1 MDTSAGHGLH
11 SRFLRGLATSPDGVA
26 VRIGAETLT
35 YRQLHQLA
43 LSWGGALARD
53 GARTVGVL
61 AGKGAVAYPGIL
73 AALYAGAAVVPLR
86 PDFPAARTRQ
96 IVEASGATVLIADR
110 ASLPVLTEV
119 LGEGT
124 DFGVLMPDALDD
136 DRVPGRRVL
145 PDAWHGLDAPA
156 EVKPGDT
163 AYLLF
168 TSGSTG
174 LPKGVILTHGG
185 AEHYFG
191 LIDERYDFGPADV
204 FSQAFDLNFDC
215 AAFDIFS
222 AWGAGATAVAV
233 PAHAYRDLP
242 AFIAEQKLTVWF
254 STPSVIDLVRRTAG
268 FEAGVSRMPGLRWS
282 LFAGEALKTRDAAD
296 WQGAA
301 PASTLENLYGPTEL
315 TITITAYRWD
325 GERSPRASVNGLV
338 PIGAVHAGH
347 DHLLLGEDGEP
358 THTEGELCVSGPQL
372 AAGYV
377 DPRNESGHFFERAG
391 RRWYRTGDRIR
402 RLDDGE
408 LIYLGRRDSQVQVQ
422 GWRVELAEVEH
433 ALRDCGVADA
443 VTVAA
448 DGDTGTEL
456 VAFYTGEPV
465 PTVELVRR
473 LRRMLPAGVLPKHFH
488 RLAEFPLN
496 PNRKIDRRRLTE
508 RANELLAAGGRG
520 PSAAGVVPDGAGA
533 AGVAPGGRG

>member
-1 MDTSAGHGLH
+1 MDTSAGQGLH
-11 SRFLRGLATSPDGVA
+11 ARFRRGLATSPDGVA

-35 YRQLHQLA
+35 YRELHRRA
-43 LSWGGALARD
+43 LSWGGELART
-53 GARTVGVL
+53 GARAVGVL
-61 AGKGAVAYPGIL
+61 AGKGPTAYPGIL

-119 LGEGT
+119 LGGRG
-124 DFGVLMPDALDD
+124 DFDVLVPDALDGD
-136 DRVPGRRVL
+136 VVPGRRVV
-145 PDAWHGLDAPA
+145 PDDRHGLDAPV

-174 LPKGVILTHGG
+174 QPKGVILTHG
-185 AEHYFG
+185 ATEHYFQ

-222 AWGAGATAVAV
+222 AWGAGATSVAV

-242 AFIAEQKLTVWF
+242 AFITEQGLTVWF
-254 STPSVIDLVRRTAG
+254 STPSVIDLVRRTGGLA
-268 FEAGVSRMPGLRWS
+268 ADRMPGLRWS

-301 PASTLENLYGPTEL
+301 PGSALENLYGPTEL
-315 TITITAYRWD
+315 TITIAAYRWD
-325 GERSPRASVNGLV
+325 GERSPRASVNGLT
-338 PIGAVHAGH
+338 PIGRVHAGH

-358 THTEGELCVSGPQL
+358 TDTEGELCVSGPQL

-377 DPRNESGHFFERAG
+377 DPRNEPGHFFERDG

-433 ALRDCGVADA
+433 ALRDCGVHDA
-443 VTVAA
+443 VAVAA

-456 VAFYTGEPV
+456 VAFYTGEKV
-465 PTVELVRR
+465 ATVELVRR
-473 LRRMLPAGVLPKHFH
+473 LRRSLPAGVLPKHFH
-488 RLAEFPLN
+488 RLDRFPLN
-496 PNRKIDRRRLTE
+496 SNRKIDRRQLTD
-508 RANELLAAGGRG
+508 RANELLAAAGRG
-520 PSAAGVVPDGAGA
+520 PNAGG
-533 AGVAPGGRG
+533 GGRS

>member
-11 SRFLRGLATSPDGVA
+11 SRFLRGLSTSPDGVA

-35 YRQLHQLA
+35 YRQLHRLA
-43 LSWGGALARD
+43 LEWGGALART
-53 GARTVGVL
+53 GARAVGVL
-61 AGKGAVAYPGIL
+61 AGKGATVYPGIL

-96 IVEASGATVLIADR
+96 IVEASGATAVIADR

-119 LGEGT
+119 LGDRA
-124 DFGVLMPDALDD
+124 DFGVLVPDALDD
-136 DRVPGRRVL
+136 DAVPGRRVA
-145 PDAWHGLDAPA
+145 PEAGHALDAPA

-185 AEHYFG
+185 ADHYFQ

-215 AAFDIFS
+215 GAFDIFA
-222 AWGAGATAVAV
+222 AWGAGATSVAV

-242 AFIAEQKLTVWF
+242 AFITEQGLTVWF

-268 FEAGVSRMPGLRWS
+268 LDTGRMPGLRWS

-296 WQGAA
+296 WQASA
-301 PASTLENLYGPTEL
+301 PGSTLENLYGPTEL
-315 TITITAYRWD
+315 TITITAYRWA
-325 GERSPRASVNGLV
+325 GERSVRASVNGLV

-347 DHLLLGEDGEP
+347 EHLLLGEDGEP
-358 THTEGELCVSGPQL
+358 TDVEGELCVSGPQL

-377 DPRNESGHFFERAG
+377 DPGNEPGHFFERAG

-402 RLDDGE
+402 RLDGGE

-433 ALRDCGVADA
+433 ALRDCGVHDA
-443 VTVAA
+443 VAVAA

-456 VAFYTGEPV
+456 VAFYTGERV
-465 PTVELVRR
+465 ATVELVRR
-473 LRRMLPAGVLPKHFH
+473 LRRLLPAAVLPRHFH

-496 PNRKIDRRRLTE
+496 SNRKVDRLGLTG
-508 RANELLAAGGRG
+508 RANELLAAAGRGSNAAGGGRG
-520 PSAAGVVPDGAGA
+520 
-533 AGVAPGGRG
+533 